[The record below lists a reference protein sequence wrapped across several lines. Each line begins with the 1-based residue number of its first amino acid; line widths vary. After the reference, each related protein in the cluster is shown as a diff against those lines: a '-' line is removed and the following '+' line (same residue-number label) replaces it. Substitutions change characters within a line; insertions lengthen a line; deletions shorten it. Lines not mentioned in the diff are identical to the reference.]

1 MTLTGGKPIG
11 YQIPMLLG
19 AHAGAVVTTIA
30 VTSSGKTAGLSLAA
44 PSYGHVVLGALA
56 GAFCCVTSAAI
67 YNKLC
72 INPRESTNYQ
82 MLREDIPLIA
92 AHPSTQVI
100 TQQPSEVSTP
110 PLPETEFDP
119 PPPYSED
126 RCLPPPYSDVAQ
138 AEDSCPPPP
147 TYSEVIEQRGIA
159 TT

>member
-11 YQIPMLLG
+11 YQKPMLLG
-19 AHAGAVVTTIA
+19 GHAGAVVSTIA
-30 VTSSGKTAGLSLAA
+30 VTSSGKTAGLSLA
-44 PSYGHVVLGALA
+44 PSCGYIVLGALA

-72 INPRESTNYQ
+72 INQSTNYQ
-82 MLREDIPLIA
+82 MLQGDTPLIA
-92 AHPSTQVI
+92 DNLAHPSTQVI
-100 TQQPSEVSTP
+100 TQQPSEVFQN
-110 PLPETEFDP
+110 LPGTEFDR

-147 TYSEVIEQRGIA
+147 TYSEVVEQRGIA